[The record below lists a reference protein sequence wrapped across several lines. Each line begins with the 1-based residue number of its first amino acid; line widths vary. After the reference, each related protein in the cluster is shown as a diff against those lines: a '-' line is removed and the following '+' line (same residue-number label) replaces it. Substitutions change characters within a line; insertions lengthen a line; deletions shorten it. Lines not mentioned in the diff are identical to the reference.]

1 MTGLTIQQTAEKT
14 GVSVYTLRYYE
25 RIGLISPVERAPNGH
40 RRYSEKDVYE
50 IVFLTRLRATG
61 MPISDV
67 KQYVNLKRQGSS
79 TTVERMVLLEAHR
92 DAVCKHLEE
101 VSHYLTMIERKIEHY
116 REYYS
121 AQLEQD
127 LELETQ

>member
-1 MTGLTIQQTAEKT
+1 MTGLTIQQTAEEI
-14 GVSVYTLRYYE
+14 GVSVHTLRYYE
-25 RIGLISPVERAPNGH
+25 RIGLISPVERASNGH
-40 RRYSEKDVYE
+40 RRYSEKDVKE

-61 MPISDV
+61 MPISDI
-67 KQYVNLKRQGSS
+67 KRYVNLKRQGSS
-79 TTVERMVLLEAHR
+79 TTVERMALLEAHR

-127 LELETQ
+127 LEPETQ

>member
-1 MTGLTIQQTAEKT
+1 MTGLTIQQTAEET
-14 GVSVYTLRYYE
+14 GVSVHTLRYYE
-25 RIGLISPVERAPNGH
+25 RIGLISPVERASNGH
-40 RRYSEKDVYE
+40 RRYSEKDVNE

-67 KQYVNLKRQGSS
+67 KRYVNLKRQGSS
-79 TTVERMVLLEAHR
+79 TTVERMALLEAHR

-121 AQLEQD
+121 AQLEQV
-127 LELETQ
+127 LEPETQ

>member
-1 MTGLTIQQTAEKT
+1 MTGLTIQQTAEEI
-14 GVSVYTLRYYE
+14 GVSVHTLRYYE
-25 RIGLISPVERAPNGH
+25 RIGLISPVERASNGH
-40 RRYSEKDVYE
+40 RRYSEKDVKE

-61 MPISDV
+61 MPISDI
-67 KQYVNLKRQGSS
+67 KRYVNLKRQGSS
-79 TTVERMVLLEAHR
+79 TTVERMALLEAHR

-116 REYYS
+116 REHYS

-127 LELETQ
+127 LESDMQ

>member
-1 MTGLTIQQTAEKT
+1 MTGLTIQQTAEET
-14 GVSVYTLRYYE
+14 GVSVHTLRYYE

-40 RRYSEKDVYE
+40 RRYSKKDVSE

-67 KQYVNLKRQGSS
+67 KRYVNLKRQGSS
-79 TTVERMVLLEAHR
+79 TRIERMALLEAHR

-101 VSHYLTMIERKIEHY
+101 VSHYLTMIEHKIEHY

-121 AQLEQD
+121 AQLERD
-127 LELETQ
+127 LEPETQ